1 MNYKA
6 IIFDMDGTIIDTEH
20 IWQQATSNL
29 LERRGII
36 LKQEQKIDL
45 QKKLAGKGTLECCTI
60 LKQELE
66 LNEDTLLL
74 AKEKTIIANSLY
86 EQGIDFIDGFQE
98 FYTQAKQYN
107 LKMGLA
113 TNANNHTLAITQ
125 KALNLN
131 AFFGSHIYNASHVN
145 NQHKPHPA
153 VYLHAAKQL
162 NIDPAECIAIEDSPS
177 GIQSARDAGMF
188 CIAINTSKRPEN
200 LTFSHQI
207 INHYYEIDIEKLL
220 RGDKK

>member
-131 AFFGSHIYNASHVN
+131 AFFGSHIY
-145 NQHKPHPA
+145 
-153 VYLHAAKQL
+153 LHAAKQL